1 MFKGNT
7 IKLNEADYTR
17 WHTAFKH
24 IPSLNAVLQSR
35 DDWLTYDADP
45 KTRKRWF
52 LSTSAYLAKMDAKF
66 AKDQTK
72 DDLGR
77 MVTESGRPVFQTA
90 P

>member
-1 MFKGNT
+1 MIKGNK

-77 MVTESGRPVFQTA
+77 RVTESGRTVFQTA

>member
-17 WHTAFKH
+17 WHDAFKN
-24 IPSLNAVLQSR
+24 IPSLDAELQSR

-52 LSTSAYLAKMDAKF
+52 LSTSAYLAKMDAKY
-66 AKDQTK
+66 AKDQAK

-77 MVTESGRPVFQTA
+77 RVTESGRTVFQTA

>member
-17 WHTAFKH
+17 WHDAFKN
-24 IPSLNAVLQSR
+24 IPSLDAVLQSR
-35 DDWLTYDADP
+35 DDCLTYDADP

-52 LSTSAYLAKMDAKF
+52 LSTSAYLAKMDAKY
-66 AKDQTK
+66 AKDQAK

-77 MVTESGRPVFQTA
+77 RVTESGRTVFHTA

>member
-1 MFKGNT
+1 MFQGNT

-17 WHTAFKH
+17 WQKAFKN
-24 IPSLNAVLQSR
+24 IPNLDAVLQSR

-45 KTRKRWF
+45 KTRKRWYI
-52 LSTSAYLAKMDAKF
+52 STSAYLTKMDAKT
-66 AKDQTK
+66 ARDLDR

-77 MVTESGRPVFQTA
+77 RVTESGRTVFQTA

>member
-35 DDWLTYDADP
+35 DDWLTDDADP

-77 MVTESGRPVFQTA
+77 RVTESGRTVFQTA

>member
-17 WHTAFKH
+17 WHTAFKN
-24 IPSLNAVLQSR
+24 IPSLDAVLQSR

-45 KTRKRWF
+45 KTRKRLF
-52 LSTSAYLAKMDAKF
+52 LSTSAYLAKMDAKY
-66 AKDQTK
+66 AKDQAR

-77 MVTESGRPVFQTA
+77 RVTESGRTVFQTA

>member
-35 DDWLTYDADP
+35 DDWRTYDADP
-45 KTRKRWF
+45 KTRKRGF
-52 LSTSAYLAKMDAKF
+52 LSTSPYLAKRDAKF

-77 MVTESGRPVFQTA
+77 RVTESGRTVFQTA